1 MKIIYLILLCFPS
14 VVFAQK
20 IDKKLQL
27 QVEELVKDFNGD
39 IGIYIK
45 SLKTDKV
52 VQIHADSIFP
62 TASIVKIPILIG
74 IIHKINKGELSYHQ
88 DLTYADTLLY
98 AGEDILGSFKNAEKI
113 HLSKV
118 VMLMLTTSD
127 NTASLWLQ
135 KLAGTGTSINEILAQ
150 NGFEN
155 TRVNSRTLGREADR
169 NKYGWGQTT
178 PKEMSTILEKLYQGT
193 IINDSLSKKMI
204 RLLGR
209 NYWDE
214 EAISEIP
221 ATIFVASKSGAV
233 DASRSET
240 LLVMAKQ
247 PYVFT
252 ILTKNNKD
260 KSWET
265 NNEAWVL
272 TRKLSKL
279 LYKYFSH

>member
-1 MKIIYLILLCFPS
+1 
-14 VVFAQK
+14 
-20 IDKKLQL
+20 
-27 QVEELVKDFNGD
+27 
-39 IGIYIK
+39 
-45 SLKTDKV
+45 
-52 VQIHADSIFP
+52 
-62 TASIVKIPILIG
+62 
-74 IIHKINKGELSYHQ
+74 
-88 DLTYADTLLY
+88 
-98 AGEDILGSFKNAEKI
+98 
-113 HLSKV
+113 
-118 VMLMLTTSD
+118 
-127 NTASLWLQ
+127 
-135 KLAGTGTSINEILAQ
+135 
-150 NGFEN
+150 
-155 TRVNSRTLGREADR
+155 
-169 NKYGWGQTT
+169 
-178 PKEMSTILEKLYQGT
+178 
-193 IINDSLSKKMI
+193 MI